1 MTQKSAKP
9 LSAIAI
15 RHVPF
20 EDLGSFASVLQK
32 RGIKLSY
39 RDAGVDDLSAIGAT
53 KPDLLVVLGGPIG
66 AYEEEVYPF
75 LRDELRLIGQR
86 LAADLPTLG
95 ICLGAQL
102 MARALGARVYPGP
115 RKEIGWSPLTLTPEG
130 ARSCLR
136 YVAPEKTKVLHWH
149 GDTFDLPE
157 DTVRLASTEIC
168 ANQAFA
174 LGKNILALQ
183 FHAEPLAKNLE
194 RWLIANTGEIAAT
207 PGITVPS
214 LRADTAR
221 EAPSLEILGPKCF
234 AAWLD
239 GADLHARVLD
249 SAGLHAR
256 ASESAGLHGIKSGAL
271 DKTRP
276 RAHLNRKKKKN
287 KTKKSKAKTR

>member
-1 MTQKSAKP
+1 MTKKSAKP

-15 RHVPF
+15 RHVPY
-20 EDLGSFASVLQK
+20 EDLGSFAPVLQK
-32 RGIKLSY
+32 RGIRLSY
-39 RDAGVDDLSAIGAT
+39 REAGIDDLGAIDAA

-102 MARALGARVYPGP
+102 MARALGARVYPGS

-174 LGKNILALQ
+174 LGKKILALQ

-207 PGITVPS
+207 PGITVPG
-214 LRADTAR
+214 LRANIAR
-221 EAPSLEILGPKCF
+221 EAPSLEIMGPKCF

-239 GADLHARVLD
+239 GA
-249 SAGLHAR
+249 GLHAR
-256 ASESAGLHGIKSGAL
+256 AVEGAGLCAVEPGGAL
-271 DKTRP
+271 DETRP
-276 RAHLNRKKKKN
+276 RAHIRPKN
-287 KTKKSKAKTR
+287 KRNKAKKSKAKQR